1 LSAARGTTALNSQ
14 LDMLSPRLAGKS
26 ALVTAAAQGIG
37 RATAE
42 LFAAHGADVLAT
54 DSNTA
59 ALAQL
64 QQCRTAKLNVLL
76 PEEIA
81 SVVAGAGDIDILFN
95 CAGFVANGSVLD
107 CTDGQWAR
115 SFDLNVTSMFHLI
128 RAVLPR
134 MLARRRG
141 SIINMASVA
150 SSIKGVPN
158 RCAYSTTKAAV
169 IGLTKSIAADFVT
182 SGVRCNA
189 ICPGTVDTPS
199 LHQRLEAGGDYEA
212 SLRAFIARQ
221 PMGRL
226 GKPAEI
232 AALALYLA
240 SDESEFTTGQCH
252 VIDGGWSN

>member
-1 LSAARGTTALNSQ
+1 MPTQ
-14 LDMLSPRLAGKS
+14 RLAGKT

-54 DSNTA
+54 DTNTE
-59 ALAQL
+59 ALAEL
-64 QQCRTAKLNVLL
+64 NGCRTAKLDVLL
-76 PEEIA
+76 PDEIVR
-81 SVVAGAGDIDILFN
+81 VVESAGTIDILFN

-107 CTDGQWAR
+107 CTDEQWAL
-115 SFDLNVTSMFHLI
+115 SLSLNVTSMFRLV
-128 RAVLPR
+128 RAVLPQ

-141 SIINMASVA
+141 SIINMSSVA

-158 RCAYSTTKAAV
+158 RCAYGATKAAV

-182 SGVRCNA
+182 HGVRCNA
-189 ICPGTVDTPS
+189 ICPGTVETPS
-199 LHQRLEAGGDYEA
+199 LQQRLEATGDYDA
-212 SLRAFIARQ
+212 SRRAFIARQ

-226 GKPAEI
+226 GRPAEI

-252 VIDGGWSN
+252 IIDGGWSN

>member
-1 LSAARGTTALNSQ
+1 
-14 LDMLSPRLAGKS
+14 MLTQRLAGKT

-54 DSNTA
+54 DTNTD
-59 ALAQL
+59 ALVQL
-64 QQCRTAKLNVLL
+64 QGCRTAKLDVLL
-76 PEEIA
+76 PDEIVR
-81 SVVAGAGDIDILFN
+81 VVESAGTIDILFN

-107 CTDGQWAR
+107 CTDEQWAL
-115 SFDLNVTSMFHLI
+115 SLSLNVTSMFRLV
-128 RAVLPR
+128 RAVLPQ

-141 SIINMASVA
+141 SIINMSSVA

-158 RCAYSTTKAAV
+158 RCAYGATKAAV

-182 SGVRCNA
+182 NGVRCNA
-189 ICPGTVDTPS
+189 ICPGTVETPS
-199 LHQRLEAGGDYEA
+199 LHQRLEATGEYDA

-226 GKPAEI
+226 GRPAEI

>member
-1 LSAARGTTALNSQ
+1 
-14 LDMLSPRLAGKS
+14 MLTQRLAGKT

-54 DSNTA
+54 DTNTE

-64 QQCRTAKLNVLL
+64 KECRTARLDVLL
-76 PEEIA
+76 PDEIVR
-81 SVVAGAGDIDILFN
+81 VVESAGTIDILFN

-107 CTDGQWAR
+107 CTDEQWAL
-115 SFDLNVTSMFHLI
+115 SLSLNVTSMFRLV
-128 RAVLPR
+128 RAVLPQ

-141 SIINMASVA
+141 SIINMSSVA
-150 SSIKGVPN
+150 GSIKGVPN
-158 RCAYSTTKAAV
+158 RCAYGATKAAV
-169 IGLTKSIAADFVT
+169 IGLTKSIAADFVAN
-182 SGVRCNA
+182 GVRCNA
-189 ICPGTVDTPS
+189 ICPGTVETPS
-199 LHQRLEAGGDYEA
+199 LHQRLEATGDYDA
-212 SLRAFIARQ
+212 SRRAFVARQ

-226 GKPAEI
+226 GRPAEI

-252 VIDGGWSN
+252 IIDGGWSN

>member
-1 LSAARGTTALNSQ
+1 
-14 LDMLSPRLAGKS
+14 MLTQRLAGKT

-54 DSNTA
+54 DTNTDA
-59 ALAQL
+59 RVQL
-64 QQCRTAKLNVLL
+64 QGCRTAKLDVLL
-76 PEEIA
+76 PDEIVR
-81 SVVAGAGDIDILFN
+81 VVESAGTIDILFN

-107 CTDGQWAR
+107 CTDEQWAL
-115 SFDLNVTSMFHLI
+115 SLSLNVTSMFRLV
-128 RAVLPR
+128 RAVLPQ

-141 SIINMASVA
+141 SIINMSSVA

-158 RCAYSTTKAAV
+158 RCAYSATKAAV
-169 IGLTKSIAADFVT
+169 IGLTKSIAADFAT
-182 SGVRCNA
+182 NGVRCNA
-189 ICPGTVDTPS
+189 ICPGTVETPS
-199 LHQRLEAGGDYEA
+199 LHQRLEATGDYDA
-212 SLRAFIARQ
+212 SRRAFIARQ

-226 GKPAEI
+226 GRPAEI

-252 VIDGGWSN
+252 IIDGGWSY

>member
-1 LSAARGTTALNSQ
+1 MILLARRSQ
-14 LDMLSPRLAGKS
+14 RLAGKT

-54 DSNTA
+54 DTNTA
-59 ALAQL
+59 ALAEL
-64 QQCRTAKLNVLL
+64 RECRAAKLDVLL
-76 PEEIA
+76 PDEIA
-81 SVVAGAGDIDILFN
+81 RVVADAGEIDILFN
-95 CAGFVANGSVLD
+95 CAGFVASGSILD
-107 CTDGQWAR
+107 CTDEQWAR

-128 RAVLPR
+128 RAVLPQ
-134 MLARRRG
+134 MLVRRRG
-141 SIINMASVA
+141 SIINISSVA
-150 SSIKGVPN
+150 SSIKGVIN
-158 RCAYSTTKAAV
+158 RCAYSATKAAV
-169 IGLTKSIAADFVT
+169 IGLTKSVAADFVA

-199 LHQRLEAGGDYEA
+199 LHQRLEATGDYEA

-226 GKPAEI
+226 GEPAEI

-240 SDESEFTTGQCH
+240 SDDSRFTTGQCH
-252 VIDGGWSN
+252 IIDGGWSN

>member
-1 LSAARGTTALNSQ
+1 
-14 LDMLSPRLAGKS
+14 MLTQRLAGKT

-54 DSNTA
+54 DTNTD
-59 ALAQL
+59 ALVQL
-64 QQCRTAKLNVLL
+64 QGCRTAKLDVLL
-76 PEEIA
+76 PDEIVR
-81 SVVAGAGDIDILFN
+81 VVESAGTIDILFN

-107 CTDGQWAR
+107 CTDEQWAL
-115 SFDLNVTSMFHLI
+115 SLSLNVTSMFRLV
-128 RAVLPR
+128 RAVLPQ

-141 SIINMASVA
+141 SIINMSSVA

-158 RCAYSTTKAAV
+158 RCAYSATKAAV
-169 IGLTKSIAADFVT
+169 IGLTKSIAADFAT
-182 SGVRCNA
+182 NGVRCNA
-189 ICPGTVDTPS
+189 ICPGTVETPS
-199 LHQRLEAGGDYEA
+199 LHQRLEATGDYDA
-212 SLRAFIARQ
+212 SRRAFIARQ

-226 GKPAEI
+226 GRPAEI

-252 VIDGGWSN
+252 IIDGGWSN

>member
-1 LSAARGTTALNSQ
+1 
-14 LDMLSPRLAGKS
+14 MLSQRLVGKT

-54 DSNTA
+54 DTNTD
-59 ALAQL
+59 ALVQL
-64 QQCRTAKLNVLL
+64 QGCRTAKLDVLL
-76 PEEIA
+76 PDEIVR
-81 SVVAGAGDIDILFN
+81 VVESAGTIDILFN

-107 CTDGQWAR
+107 CTDEQWAL
-115 SFDLNVTSMFHLI
+115 SLSLNVTSMFRLV
-128 RAVLPR
+128 RAVLPQ

-141 SIINMASVA
+141 SIINMSSVA

-158 RCAYSTTKAAV
+158 RCAYAATKAAV

-182 SGVRCNA
+182 NGVRCNA
-189 ICPGTVDTPS
+189 ICPGTVETPS
-199 LHQRLEAGGDYEA
+199 LHQRLEATGDYDG
-212 SLRAFIARQ
+212 SRLAFIARQ

-226 GKPAEI
+226 GRPAEI

-252 VIDGGWSN
+252 IIDGGWSN

>member
-1 LSAARGTTALNSQ
+1 MQTQ
-14 LDMLSPRLAGKS
+14 RLAGKS

-42 LFAAHGADVLAT
+42 LFAAHGANVLAT
-54 DSNTA
+54 DVNTA

-64 QQCRTAKLNVLL
+64 QQCRTASLDVLL
-76 PEEIA
+76 PDEITR
-81 SVVAGAGDIDILFN
+81 VVAGAGEIDILFN
-95 CAGFVANGSVLD
+95 CAGFVANGSLLD
-107 CTDGQWAR
+107 CTVDQWTQ

-128 RAVLPR
+128 RAVLPQ
-134 MLARRRG
+134 MLKRRRG
-141 SIINMASVA
+141 SIINMSSVA
-150 SSIKGVPN
+150 SSIKGVVN
-158 RCAYSTTKAAV
+158 RCAYSSTKAAV

-199 LHQRLEAGGDYEA
+199 LHQRLAASGDYDA
-212 SLRAFIARQ
+212 SLRTFIARQ

-226 GKPAEI
+226 GQPAEI

-240 SDESEFTTGQCH
+240 SDDSQFTTGQCH
-252 VIDGGWSN
+252 IVDGGWSN

>member
-1 LSAARGTTALNSQ
+1 
-14 LDMLSPRLAGKS
+14 MLTQRLAGKT

-54 DSNTA
+54 DTNTE
-59 ALAQL
+59 ALVQL
-64 QQCRTAKLNVLL
+64 QGCRTAKLDVLL
-76 PEEIA
+76 PDEIVR
-81 SVVAGAGDIDILFN
+81 VVESAGTIDILFN

-107 CTDGQWAR
+107 CTDEQWAL
-115 SFDLNVTSMFHLI
+115 SLSLNVTSMFRLA
-128 RAVLPR
+128 RAVLPQ

-141 SIINMASVA
+141 SIINMSSVA

-158 RCAYSTTKAAV
+158 RCAYGATKAAV

-182 SGVRCNA
+182 NGVRCNA
-189 ICPGTVDTPS
+189 ICPGTVETPS
-199 LHQRLEAGGDYEA
+199 LHQRLEATGDYDA
-212 SLRAFIARQ
+212 SRRAFIARQ

-226 GKPAEI
+226 GRPPEI

-252 VIDGGWSN
+252 IIDGGWSN

>member
-1 LSAARGTTALNSQ
+1 MQSQ
-14 LDMLSPRLAGKS
+14 RLAGKT

-54 DSNTA
+54 DVNTA

-64 QQCRTAKLNVLL
+64 QQCRTAKLDVLL
-76 PEEIA
+76 PEEITR
-81 SVVAGAGDIDILFN
+81 VVAGAGEIDILFN
-95 CAGFVANGSVLD
+95 CAGFVANGSLLD
-107 CTDGQWAR
+107 CTVDQWAL

-128 RAVLPR
+128 RAVLPQ
-134 MLARRRG
+134 MLKRRRG
-141 SIINMASVA
+141 SIINMSSVA
-150 SSIKGVPN
+150 SSIKGVVN
-158 RCAYSTTKAAV
+158 RCAYSATKGAV

-199 LHQRLEAGGDYEA
+199 LHQRLAASGDYDA
-212 SLRAFIARQ
+212 SLRTFIARQ

-226 GKPAEI
+226 GRPAEI

-240 SDESEFTTGQCH
+240 SDESQFTTGQCH
-252 VIDGGWSN
+252 IVDGGWSN

>member
-1 LSAARGTTALNSQ
+1 MQTQ
-14 LDMLSPRLAGKS
+14 RLAGKS

-42 LFAAHGADVLAT
+42 LFAAHGANVLAT
-54 DSNTA
+54 DVNIA

-64 QQCRTAKLNVLL
+64 QQCRTAKLDVLL
-76 PEEIA
+76 PDEITR
-81 SVVAGAGDIDILFN
+81 VVAGAGEIDILFN
-95 CAGFVANGSVLD
+95 CAGFVASGSLLD
-107 CTDGQWAR
+107 CTVDQWAL

-128 RAVLPR
+128 RAVLPQ
-134 MLARRRG
+134 MLKRRRG

-150 SSIKGVPN
+150 SSIKGVVN
-158 RCAYSTTKAAV
+158 RSAYSATKGAV

-199 LHQRLEAGGDYEA
+199 LHQRLAASGDYDA
-212 SLRAFIARQ
+212 SLRTFIARQ

-226 GKPAEI
+226 GQPAEI

-240 SDESEFTTGQCH
+240 SDESQFTTGQCH
-252 VIDGGWSN
+252 IVDGGWSN

>member
-1 LSAARGTTALNSQ
+1 MQTQ
-14 LDMLSPRLAGKS
+14 RLAGKS

-42 LFAAHGADVLAT
+42 LFAAHGANVLAT
-54 DSNTA
+54 DVNTA

-64 QQCRTAKLNVLL
+64 QQCRTARLDVLL
-76 PEEIA
+76 PDEITR
-81 SVVAGAGDIDILFN
+81 VVAGAGEIDILFN
-95 CAGFVANGSVLD
+95 CAGFVANGSLLD
-107 CTDGQWAR
+107 CTVDQWTQ

-128 RAVLPR
+128 RAVLPQ
-134 MLARRRG
+134 MLKRRRG

-150 SSIKGVPN
+150 SSIKGVVN
-158 RCAYSTTKAAV
+158 RCAYSATKGAV

-199 LHQRLEAGGDYEA
+199 LHQRLAASGDYDA
-212 SLRAFIARQ
+212 SLRTFIARQ

-226 GKPAEI
+226 GQPAEI

-240 SDESEFTTGQCH
+240 SDESQFTTGQCH
-252 VIDGGWSN
+252 IVDGGWSN

>member
-1 LSAARGTTALNSQ
+1 
-14 LDMLSPRLAGKS
+14 MLTQRLAGKT

-54 DSNTA
+54 DTNTDV
-59 ALAQL
+59 LAQL
-64 QQCRTAKLNVLL
+64 QGCRTAKLDVLL
-76 PEEIA
+76 PDEIGR
-81 SVVAGAGDIDILFN
+81 VVESAGAIDILFN

-107 CTDGQWAR
+107 CTDEQWAL
-115 SFDLNVTSMFHLI
+115 SLSLNVTSMFRLV
-128 RAVLPR
+128 RAVLPQ

-141 SIINMASVA
+141 SIINMSSVA

-158 RCAYSTTKAAV
+158 RCAYGATKAAV
-169 IGLTKSIAADFVT
+169 IGLTKSIATDFAT
-182 SGVRCNA
+182 NGVRCNA
-189 ICPGTVDTPS
+189 ICPGTVETPS
-199 LHQRLEAGGDYEA
+199 LHQRLEATGDYDA
-212 SLRAFIARQ
+212 SRRAFIARQ

-226 GKPAEI
+226 GRPAEI